1 VSAIDQAL
9 YEFAWRGGYGLPIV
23 RAVRFTASGLLK
35 KSISLN
41 LRAIYVR
48 KAIIN
53 NIMLSTIRF

>member
-35 KSISLN
+35 KYITKSSRY
-41 LRAIYVR
+41 LRQ
-48 KAIIN
+48 KSN
-53 NIMLSTIRF
+53 HQ